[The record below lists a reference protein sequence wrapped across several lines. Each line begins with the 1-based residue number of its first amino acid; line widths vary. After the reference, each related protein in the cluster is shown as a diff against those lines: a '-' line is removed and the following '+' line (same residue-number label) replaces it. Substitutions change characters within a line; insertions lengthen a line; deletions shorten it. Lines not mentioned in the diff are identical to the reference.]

1 MVQINETFIYHLD
14 ILYNML
20 IQIDFPEK
28 YDKLLKIYQINNDF
42 KTKADAIVDLATK
55 KLEPERKVF
64 AQETNETKSKNEAL
78 IEAPER

>member
-1 MVQINETFIYHLD
+1 MK
-14 ILYNML
+14 
-20 IQIDFPEK
+20 IQIDFPEE

-64 AQETNETKSKNEAL
+64 ADQSDNTATKNEAL
-78 IEAPER
+78 INAPER